1 MIAVLRLAAVL
12 AAALTAAP
20 DTQKVL
26 LTGVVLAERAV
37 ESATVRLRASPVDE
51 LPFAALQA
59 RGLAPTLA
67 FRLSPRAC
75 LQYRNPIQNAE

>member
-37 ESATVRLRASPVDE
+37 ESATVRVFAVGEAVVARPEAARAP
-51 LPFAALQA
+51 
-59 RGLAPTLA
+59 G
-67 FRLSPRAC
+67 AC
-75 LQYRNPIQNAE
+75 SV